1 MKTYNITPKNHRST
15 KRSKDEVELIK
26 LDMTED
32 DLKFTSVE
40 KDVYI
45 RVNINFPSH
54 CMTRVLGLN

>member
-15 KRSKDEVELIK
+15 KRDKNEMEILK
-26 LDMTED
+26 MDMTED
-32 DLKFTSVE
+32 NLKFNLEE